1 MMRMDDAQLDD
12 QGDVKNKIRELEEA
26 FTRAK
31 HNNDTSQVRNIVN
44 DQGLNGTYFN
54 SCNSFSSDRNGFL
67 SHDGQNGTNF
77 NCCNS
82 FPSDSDRNG
91 FFSYDDR
98 NCSNSAEGCNSQQ
111 IDRNGFY
118 SYESRNGFSSSH
130 NGVFPNQGRNGHL
143 QGHIGYHQGRNGY
156 AQTFNN
162 PSTACRQNYGNQP
175 NYNYSGFNVHK
186 EHAWAAANEHINS
199 NSFISGCEEP
209 KPRPPIFTGKGDWK
223 SLLLQFEMLA
233 DRYNWCI
240 DRKREEI
247 NFCLKDEALS
257 FVTQLSVEVR
267 SEWIYLIESM
277 NRRFGDHTLPETHR
291 RELQQIRKAYGESF
305 LEYSTRIEAKM
316 SKTYPGMQNTEIYKS
331 LSIEHMLNGI
341 HDQSIAY
348 DVLTK
353 RPQTSQ
359 EAVNLL
365 SWHFSCK
372 NGIIAKQHIRQTA
385 VEHEP
390 STSEIKRVGNT
401 GKHFVTEDR
410 LVQFGGS

>member
-1 MMRMDDAQLDD
+1 M
-12 QGDVKNKIRELEEA
+12 
-26 FTRAK
+26 
-31 HNNDTSQVRNIVN
+31 
-44 DQGLNGTYFN
+44 
-54 SCNSFSSDRNGFL
+54 
-67 SHDGQNGTNF
+67 
-77 NCCNS
+77 
-82 FPSDSDRNG
+82 
-91 FFSYDDR
+91 
-98 NCSNSAEGCNSQQ
+98 
-111 IDRNGFY
+111 
-118 SYESRNGFSSSH
+118 
-130 NGVFPNQGRNGHL
+130 
-143 QGHIGYHQGRNGY
+143 
-156 AQTFNN
+156 
-162 PSTACRQNYGNQP
+162 
-175 NYNYSGFNVHK
+175 
-186 EHAWAAANEHINS
+186 
-199 NSFISGCEEP
+199 
-209 KPRPPIFTGKGDWK
+209 
-223 SLLLQFEMLA
+223 
-233 DRYNWCI
+233 
-240 DRKREEI
+240 
-247 NFCLKDEALS
+247 KDEALS

-316 SKTYPGMQNTEIYKS
+316 SKAYPGMQNTEIYKS

-365 SWHFSCK
+365 FWHFSCK
-372 NGIIAKQHIRQTA
+372 NGIKAKQHFRQTA